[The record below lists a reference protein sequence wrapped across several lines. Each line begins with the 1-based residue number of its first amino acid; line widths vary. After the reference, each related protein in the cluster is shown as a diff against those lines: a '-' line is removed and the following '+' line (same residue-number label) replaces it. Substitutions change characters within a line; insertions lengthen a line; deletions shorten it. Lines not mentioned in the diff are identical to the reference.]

1 VGRMRIPFFK
11 VVGRPWVCKDWGAFL
26 VELGGIFGCESF
38 CQWIFFSLD
47 SKSISGGVVYD
58 ETIFNYSICNK
69 MK

>member
-1 VGRMRIPFFK
+1 MRIPFFK
-11 VVGRPWVCKDWGAFL
+11 VVGRPWVCEDGGGFSCGA
-26 VELGGIFGCESF
+26 GWYFGVRVVLSVD
-38 CQWIFFSLD
+38 FFSLD

>member
-1 VGRMRIPFFK
+1 MSAGRGFVKIGGLFLWSWVVFSGASRFVSGFF
-11 VVGRPWVCKDWGAFL
+11 P
-26 VELGGIFGCESF
+26 
-38 CQWIFFSLD
+38 LD

>member
-1 VGRMRIPFFK
+1 MVFS
-11 VVGRPWVCKDWGAFL
+11 GASRF
-26 VELGGIFGCESF
+26 VSG
-38 CQWIFFSLD
+38 FFSLD